1 MMDLIE
7 KIEDEDNY
15 DWLSAS
21 MPMHDYATAAMQFA
35 IYPDALIYPML
46 GLQGE
51 VGELSEKLK
60 KFFRDNEYE
69 VGMEDCIAE
78 MPAELRLE
86 MAKELG
92 DVLWYITAIASDLG
106 YELDEVAEL
115 NLDKLESRNR
125 RNKIKGSG
133 DNR

>member
-1 MMDLIE
+1 MDFV
-7 KIEDEDNY
+7 DEILDY
-15 DWLSAS
+15 EDWLANN
-21 MPMHDYATAAMQFA
+21 MVMHDYAEQAMQHA

-60 KFFRDNEYE
+60 KFFRDNDYE

-92 DVLWYITAIASDLG
+92 DVLWYVTAIASDLG
-106 YELDEVAEL
+106 YELDEVAQL
-115 NLDKLESRNR
+115 NLDKLESRSQR
-125 RNKIKGSG
+125 GKIKGSG

>member
-1 MMDLIE
+1 MDFI
-7 KIEDEDNY
+7 DEFNNDND
-15 DWLSAS
+15 DWLINSLD
-21 MPMHDYATAAMQFA
+21 MNDYAEQVMQHA

-60 KFFRDNEYE
+60 KYFRDNDYYE
-69 VGMEDCIAE
+69 VAIEDPQNE

-92 DVLWYITAIASDLG
+92 DVLWYVTAIATDLG
-106 YELDEVAEL
+106 YELEEVAQL
-115 NLDKLESRNR
+115 NIDKLNSRRR
-125 RNKIKGSG
+125 RNKIRGNG